1 MNVEGRIRHKIGEI
15 FCPLRNNI
23 YLWGNLKY
31 LITKMYQLKIAPSI
45 TNREGEALERYLQD
59 IGRAEMISP
68 EEEVELSLRIQKG
81 DHTALTRLV
90 RANLRFVVSVAKQYQ
105 SKGLG
110 LIDIINEGNVGLIK
124 AAQRFDP
131 TRGFK
136 FISYAVWWIRQS
148 ILQAITE
155 KSRLVRLPSN
165 QEGLISKIKRYRNQF
180 MQQYQREPDANEISR
195 ALDIEEE
202 KVVIALDTSF
212 RPISMDAPISEN
224 DDTAVI
230 DLITSGD
237 TSAATDQKLE
247 SESLSTQIGI
257 ALARLPQREQRILR
271 MSFGIAE
278 PERTL
283 DEIAQR
289 IGLSKERVRQ
299 LKEKAI
305 RTLQLPQSKNLL
317 RSYV

>member
-1 MNVEGRIRHKIGEI
+1 
-15 FCPLRNNI
+15 
-23 YLWGNLKY
+23 
-31 LITKMYQLKIAPSI
+31 MYQLKIAPSI

-68 EEEVELSLRIQKG
+68 DEEVELSMRIQRG
-81 DHTALTRLV
+81 DHAALARLV

-165 QEGLISKIKRYRNQF
+165 QEGLMSKVKRYRNHFIQEH
-180 MQQYQREPDANEISR
+180 QREPNSHEIAT

-202 KVVIALDTSF
+202 KVIVILDTST

-224 DDTAVI
+224 DDTAII
-230 DLITSGD
+230 DLIASTD
-237 TSAATDQKLE
+237 NKEATDSELE
-247 SESLSTQIGI
+247 NQSLSRQLDI
-257 ALARLPQREQRILR
+257 ALSQLPEREQNIIR
-271 MSFGIAE
+271 MSFGIAG

-283 DEIAQR
+283 DEIAQH

-305 RTLQLPQSKNLL
+305 RTLQLPQSKQLL
-317 RSYV
+317 RCYI

>member
-1 MNVEGRIRHKIGEI
+1 
-15 FCPLRNNI
+15 
-23 YLWGNLKY
+23 
-31 LITKMYQLKIAPSI
+31 MYQLKIAPSI

-68 EEEVELSLRIQKG
+68 EEEVELSMRIQKG
-81 DHTALTRLV
+81 DHMALTRLV

-124 AAQRFDP
+124 AA
-131 TRGFK
+131 
-136 FISYAVWWIRQS
+136 
-148 ILQAITE
+148 
-155 KSRLVRLPSN
+155 RLVRLPSN
-165 QEGLISKIKRYRNQF
+165 QEGLVSKIKRYRNQF
-180 MQQYQREPDANEISR
+180 MQQHQREPDANEIST
-195 ALDIEEE
+195 ALSIEED
-202 KVVIALDTSF
+202 KVVVALDTSY

-224 DDTAVI
+224 DDTAII
-230 DLITSGD
+230 DLITTDNPS
-237 TSAATDQKLE
+237 SATDSGLE
-247 SESLSTQIGI
+247 TESLSTQLGI
-257 ALARLPQREQRILR
+257 VLAKLPEREQQILK

-305 RTLQLPQSKNLL
+305 KTLQLPQSREIL
-317 RSYV
+317 RSYI

>member
-1 MNVEGRIRHKIGEI
+1 
-15 FCPLRNNI
+15 
-23 YLWGNLKY
+23 
-31 LITKMYQLKIAPSI
+31 MYQLKIAPSI

-68 EEEVELSLRIQKG
+68 EEEVELSMKIQRG
-81 DHTALTRLV
+81 DQMALSRLV

-124 AAQRFDP
+124 AAQRFDH

-165 QEGLISKIKRYRNQF
+165 QEGLMSKVKRFRNHF
-180 MQQYQREPDANEISR
+180 MQENQREPNAQEIAT
-195 ALDIEEE
+195 ALEVEEE
-202 KVVIALDTSF
+202 KVMLILDTAI

-224 DDTAVI
+224 DDTAII
-230 DLITSGD
+230 DLITSND
-237 TSAATDQKLE
+237 TKEATDSELE
-247 SESLSTQIGI
+247 SESLSTQLSL
-257 ALARLPQREQRILR
+257 ALAQLPEREQNILK
-271 MSFGIAE
+271 MSFGIAG

-283 DEIAQR
+283 DEIAGR

-305 RTLQLPQSKNLL
+305 RTLQLPQSKEIL
-317 RSYV
+317 RSYI

>member
-1 MNVEGRIRHKIGEI
+1 
-15 FCPLRNNI
+15 
-23 YLWGNLKY
+23 
-31 LITKMYQLKIAPSI
+31 MYQLKIAPSI

-81 DHTALTRLV
+81 DQTALTRLV

-180 MQQYQREPDANEISR
+180 MQQYQREPDANEISV

-202 KVVIALDTSF
+202 KVAIALDTSF

-237 TSAATDQKLE
+237 SSASTDQKLE
-247 SESLSTQIGI
+247 TESLSTQLDI
-257 ALARLPQREQRILR
+257 ALSRLPQREQRILK

-278 PERTL
+278 TERTL

-305 RTLQLPQSKNLL
+305 RTLQLPQSKELL
-317 RSYV
+317 RSYI

>member
-1 MNVEGRIRHKIGEI
+1 
-15 FCPLRNNI
+15 
-23 YLWGNLKY
+23 
-31 LITKMYQLKIAPSI
+31 MYQLKIAPSI

-68 EEEVELSLRIQKG
+68 EEEVELSMKIQRG
-81 DHTALTRLV
+81 DNAALARLV

-165 QEGLISKIKRYRNQF
+165 QEGLMSKVKRFRNNF
-180 MQQYQREPDANEISR
+180 MQENQREPNAQEIAT
-195 ALDIEEE
+195 ALDIDEE
-202 KVVIALDTSF
+202 KVMIILDTSI

-224 DDTAVI
+224 DDTAII
-230 DLITSGD
+230 DLIASND
-237 TSAATDQKLE
+237 SKESTDSELE
-247 SESLSTQIGI
+247 TQSLSTQLNI
-257 ALARLPQREQRILR
+257 AISQLPEREQNIIR
-271 MSFGIAE
+271 MSFGIAG

-283 DEIAQR
+283 DEIAQH

-305 RTLQLPQSKNLL
+305 KTLQLPQSRQFL
-317 RSYV
+317 RCYI

>member
-1 MNVEGRIRHKIGEI
+1 
-15 FCPLRNNI
+15 
-23 YLWGNLKY
+23 
-31 LITKMYQLKIAPSI
+31 MYQLKIAPSI

-59 IGRAEMISP
+59 ISRAEMISP
-68 EEEVELSLRIQKG
+68 EEEVELSMKIQRG
-81 DHTALTRLV
+81 DNAALARLV

-165 QEGLISKIKRYRNQF
+165 QEGLMSKVKRFRNNF
-180 MQQYQREPDANEISR
+180 MQENQREPNAQEIAT
-195 ALDIEEE
+195 ALDIDEE
-202 KVVIALDTSF
+202 KVMVILDTSI

-224 DDTAVI
+224 DDTAII
-230 DLITSGD
+230 DLIASND
-237 TSAATDQKLE
+237 SKESTDSELE
-247 SESLSTQIGI
+247 TQSLSTQLNI
-257 ALARLPQREQRILR
+257 AISQLPEREQNIIR
-271 MSFGIAE
+271 MSFGIAG

-283 DEIAQR
+283 DEIAQH

-305 RTLQLPQSKNLL
+305 KTLQLPQSRQFL
-317 RSYV
+317 RCYI

>member
-1 MNVEGRIRHKIGEI
+1 MLRKNV
-15 FCPLRNNI
+15 
-23 YLWGNLKY
+23 YLWGNLNY
-31 LITKMYQLKIAPSI
+31 LIAKMYQLKIAPSI

-165 QEGLISKIKRYRNQF
+165 QEGLISKVKRFRNQF
-180 MQQYQREPDANEISR
+180 MQQHQREPNADEISV
-195 ALDIEEE
+195 ALNIEEE
-202 KVVIALDTSF
+202 KVVIALDTSY
-212 RPISMDAPISEN
+212 RSVSMDAPVSEN
-224 DDTAVI
+224 DDTAMI
-230 DLITSGD
+230 DLITAND
-237 TSAATDQKLE
+237 ATTATDQGLE
-247 SESLSTQIGI
+247 TESLSTQLNI
-257 ALARLPQREQRILR
+257 ALSQLPEREQRILK

-305 RTLQLPQSKNLL
+305 RTLQLPSSRELL

>member
-1 MNVEGRIRHKIGEI
+1 
-15 FCPLRNNI
+15 
-23 YLWGNLKY
+23 
-31 LITKMYQLKIAPSI
+31 MYQLKIAPSI

-289 IGLSKERVRQ
+289 IGLSKERIRQ

>member
-1 MNVEGRIRHKIGEI
+1 M
-15 FCPLRNNI
+15 RNNI

-31 LITKMYQLKIAPSI
+31 LNTKMYQLKIAPRI

>member
-1 MNVEGRIRHKIGEI
+1 
-15 FCPLRNNI
+15 
-23 YLWGNLKY
+23 
-31 LITKMYQLKIAPSI
+31 MYQLKIAPSI

-68 EEEVELSLRIQKG
+68 EEEVELSMKIQRG
-81 DHTALTRLV
+81 DNAALARLV

-165 QEGLISKIKRYRNQF
+165 QEGLMSKVKRFRNNF
-180 MQQYQREPDANEISR
+180 MQENQREPNAQEIAT
-195 ALDIEEE
+195 ALDIDEE
-202 KVVIALDTSF
+202 KVMVILDTSI

-224 DDTAVI
+224 DDTAII
-230 DLITSGD
+230 DLITSND
-237 TSAATDQKLE
+237 SKESTDSELE
-247 SESLSTQIGI
+247 TQSLSTQLNI
-257 ALARLPQREQRILR
+257 AISQLPEREQNIIR
-271 MSFGIAE
+271 MSFGIAG

-283 DEIAQR
+283 DEIAQH

-305 RTLQLPQSKNLL
+305 KTLQLPQSRQFL
-317 RSYV
+317 RCYI

>member
-1 MNVEGRIRHKIGEI
+1 
-15 FCPLRNNI
+15 
-23 YLWGNLKY
+23 
-31 LITKMYQLKIAPSI
+31 MYQLKIAPSI

-68 EEEVELSLRIQKG
+68 EEEVELSMRIQKG
-81 DHTALTRLV
+81 DHMALTRLV

-165 QEGLISKIKRYRNQF
+165 QEGLVSKIKRYRNHF
-180 MQQYQREPDANEISR
+180 MQQHQREPDANEIST
-195 ALDIEEE
+195 ALSIEED
-202 KVVIALDTSF
+202 KVVVALDTSY

-224 DDTAVI
+224 DDTAII
-230 DLITSGD
+230 DLITTDNPS
-237 TSAATDQKLE
+237 SATDSGLE
-247 SESLSTQIGI
+247 TESLSTQLGI
-257 ALARLPQREQRILR
+257 VLAKLPEREQQILK

-305 RTLQLPQSKNLL
+305 KTLQLPQSREIL
-317 RSYV
+317 RSYI

>member
-1 MNVEGRIRHKIGEI
+1 
-15 FCPLRNNI
+15 
-23 YLWGNLKY
+23 
-31 LITKMYQLKIAPSI
+31 MYQLKIAPSI

-68 EEEVELSLRIQKG
+68 EEEVELSMKIQRG
-81 DHTALTRLV
+81 DQMALSRLV

-124 AAQRFDP
+124 AAQRFDH

-165 QEGLISKIKRYRNQF
+165 QEGLMSKVKRFRNHF
-180 MQQYQREPDANEISR
+180 MQENQREPNAQEIAT
-195 ALDIEEE
+195 ALEVEEE
-202 KVVIALDTSF
+202 KVMLILDTAI

-224 DDTAVI
+224 DDTAII
-230 DLITSGD
+230 DLITSND
-237 TSAATDQKLE
+237 TKEATDSELE
-247 SESLSTQIGI
+247 SESLSMQLSL
-257 ALARLPQREQRILR
+257 ALAQLPEREQNILK
-271 MSFGIAE
+271 MSFGIAG

-283 DEIAQR
+283 DEIAGR

-305 RTLQLPQSKNLL
+305 RTLQLPQSKEIL
-317 RSYV
+317 RSYI

>member
-1 MNVEGRIRHKIGEI
+1 
-15 FCPLRNNI
+15 
-23 YLWGNLKY
+23 
-31 LITKMYQLKIAPSI
+31 MYQLKIAPSI

-68 EEEVELSLRIQKG
+68 EEEVELSIRIQRG
-81 DHTALTRLV
+81 DHHALTRLV

-148 ILQAITE
+148 ILQAISE

-165 QEGLISKIKRYRNQF
+165 QEGLINKIKKYRNAF
-180 MQQYQREPDANEISR
+180 MQKHQREPNANEISV
-195 ALDIEEE
+195 ALDIEED
-202 KVVIALDTSF
+202 KVAIALDTSV
-212 RPISMDAPISEN
+212 RPVSMDAPVSEN
-224 DDTAVI
+224 DDTAII
-230 DLITSGD
+230 DLITTND
-237 TSAATDQKLE
+237 VTTDRGLE
-247 SESLSTQIGI
+247 VESLSTQLSM
-257 ALARLPQREQRILR
+257 ALSTLPEREQQIIK
-271 MSFGIAE
+271 MSFGINQ
-278 PERTL
+278 PERSL
-283 DEIAQR
+283 DEISQH

-305 RTLQLPQSKNLL
+305 KTLQMPHTKTLL
-317 RSYV
+317 RSYI

>member
-1 MNVEGRIRHKIGEI
+1 
-15 FCPLRNNI
+15 
-23 YLWGNLKY
+23 
-31 LITKMYQLKIAPSI
+31 MYQLKIAPSI

-68 EEEVELSLRIQKG
+68 EEEVELSIRIQRG
-81 DHTALTRLV
+81 DHHALTRLV

-148 ILQAITE
+148 ILQAISE

-165 QEGLISKIKRYRNQF
+165 QEGLISKIKKYRNAF
-180 MQQYQREPDANEISR
+180 MQKHQREPNANEISI
-195 ALDIEEE
+195 ALDIEED
-202 KVVIALDTSF
+202 KVAIALDTSV
-212 RPISMDAPISEN
+212 RPVSMDAPVSEN
-224 DDTAVI
+224 DDTAII
-230 DLITSGD
+230 DLITTND
-237 TSAATDQKLE
+237 VTTDRGLE
-247 SESLSTQIGI
+247 VESLSTQLSI
-257 ALARLPQREQRILR
+257 ALSTLPEREQQIIK
-271 MSFGIAE
+271 MSFGINQ
-278 PERTL
+278 PERSL
-283 DEIAQR
+283 DEISQY

-305 RTLQLPQSKNLL
+305 KTLQMPHTKTLL
-317 RSYV
+317 RSYI

>member
-1 MNVEGRIRHKIGEI
+1 
-15 FCPLRNNI
+15 
-23 YLWGNLKY
+23 
-31 LITKMYQLKIAPSI
+31 MYQLKIAPSI

-237 TSAATDQKLE
+237 TAAATDQKLE

>member
-1 MNVEGRIRHKIGEI
+1 
-15 FCPLRNNI
+15 
-23 YLWGNLKY
+23 
-31 LITKMYQLKIAPSI
+31 MYQLKIAPSI

-68 EEEVELSLRIQKG
+68 EEEVELSIRIQRG
-81 DHTALTRLV
+81 DHHALTRLV

-148 ILQAITE
+148 ILQAISE

-165 QEGLISKIKRYRNQF
+165 QEGLISKIKKYRNAF
-180 MQQYQREPDANEISR
+180 MQKHQREPNANEISV
-195 ALDIEEE
+195 ALDIEED
-202 KVVIALDTSF
+202 KVAIALDTSV
-212 RPISMDAPISEN
+212 RPVSMDAPVSEN
-224 DDTAVI
+224 DDTAII
-230 DLITSGD
+230 DFITTND
-237 TSAATDQKLE
+237 VTTDRGLE
-247 SESLSTQIGI
+247 VESLSTQLSI
-257 ALARLPQREQRILR
+257 ALSTLPEREQQIIK
-271 MSFGIAE
+271 MSFGINQ
-278 PERTL
+278 PERSL
-283 DEIAQR
+283 DEISQY

-305 RTLQLPQSKNLL
+305 KTLQMPHTKTLL
-317 RSYV
+317 RSYI

>member
-1 MNVEGRIRHKIGEI
+1 
-15 FCPLRNNI
+15 
-23 YLWGNLKY
+23 
-31 LITKMYQLKIAPSI
+31 MYQLKIAPSI

-68 EEEVELSLRIQKG
+68 EEEVELSIRIQRG
-81 DHTALTRLV
+81 DHHALTRLV

-148 ILQAITE
+148 ILQAISE

-165 QEGLISKIKRYRNQF
+165 QEGLISKIKKYRNAF
-180 MQQYQREPDANEISR
+180 MQKHQREPNANEISV
-195 ALDIEEE
+195 ALDIEED
-202 KVVIALDTSF
+202 KVAIALDTSV
-212 RPISMDAPISEN
+212 RPVSMDAPVSEN
-224 DDTAVI
+224 DDTAII
-230 DLITSGD
+230 DLITTND
-237 TSAATDQKLE
+237 VTTDRGLE
-247 SESLSTQIGI
+247 VESLSTQLSI
-257 ALARLPQREQRILR
+257 ALSTLPEREQQIIK
-271 MSFGIAE
+271 MSFGINQ
-278 PERTL
+278 PERSL
-283 DEIAQR
+283 DEISQH

-305 RTLQLPQSKNLL
+305 KTLQMPHTKTLL
-317 RSYV
+317 RSYI

>member
-1 MNVEGRIRHKIGEI
+1 MSDLI
-15 FCPLRNNI
+15 
-23 YLWGNLKY
+23 NL
-31 LITKMYQLKIAPSI
+31 IAKMYQLKIAPSI

-59 IGRAEMISP
+59 IGKAEMISP
-68 EEEVELSLRIQKG
+68 EEEVELSMKIQRG
-81 DHTALTRLV
+81 DQMALSRLV
-90 RANLRFVVSVAKQYQ
+90 KANLRFVVSVAKQYQ

-124 AAQRFDP
+124 AAQRFDH

-165 QEGLISKIKRYRNQF
+165 QEGLMSKVKRFRNHF
-180 MQQYQREPDANEISR
+180 MQENQREPNAQEIAI

-202 KVVIALDTSF
+202 KVMLILDTAI

-224 DDTAVI
+224 DDTAII
-230 DLITSGD
+230 DLITSND
-237 TSAATDQKLE
+237 TKEATDSELE
-247 SESLSTQIGI
+247 SESLSTQLSI
-257 ALARLPQREQRILR
+257 ALAQLPEREQNILK
-271 MSFGIAE
+271 MSFGIAG

-283 DEIAQR
+283 DEIAGR

-305 RTLQLPQSKNLL
+305 KTLQLPQSKEIL
-317 RSYV
+317 RSYI

>member
-1 MNVEGRIRHKIGEI
+1 
-15 FCPLRNNI
+15 
-23 YLWGNLKY
+23 
-31 LITKMYQLKIAPSI
+31 MYQLKIAPSI

-68 EEEVELSLRIQKG
+68 EEEVELSMRIQKG
-81 DHTALTRLV
+81 DHMALTRLV

-155 KSRLVRLPSN
+155 KSRVVRLPSN
-165 QEGLISKIKRYRNQF
+165 QEGLVSKIKRYRNQF
-180 MQQYQREPDANEISR
+180 MQQHQREPDANEIST
-195 ALDIEEE
+195 ALSIEED
-202 KVVIALDTSF
+202 KVVVALDTSY

-224 DDTAVI
+224 DDTAII
-230 DLITSGD
+230 DLITTDNPS
-237 TSAATDQKLE
+237 SATDSGLE
-247 SESLSTQIGI
+247 TESLSTQLGI
-257 ALARLPQREQRILR
+257 VLAKLPEREQQILK

-305 RTLQLPQSKNLL
+305 KTLQLPQSREIL
-317 RSYV
+317 RSYI

>member
-1 MNVEGRIRHKIGEI
+1 
-15 FCPLRNNI
+15 
-23 YLWGNLKY
+23 
-31 LITKMYQLKIAPSI
+31 MYQLKIAPTI

-68 EEEVELSLRIQKG
+68 EEEVELSMRIQRG
-81 DHTALTRLV
+81 DRLALSRLV
-90 RANLRFVVSVAKQYQ
+90 NANLRFVVSVAKQYQ

-148 ILQAITE
+148 ILQAISE

-165 QEGLISKIKRYRNQF
+165 QEGLISKIKKYRNTF
-180 MQQYQREPDANEISR
+180 MQTYQREPDANEISV
-195 ALDIEEE
+195 ALNIEEE
-202 KVVIALDTSF
+202 KVAVALDTSF
-212 RPISMDAPISEN
+212 RPVSMDAPVSEN
-224 DDTAVI
+224 DDTAII
-230 DLITSGD
+230 DLIANND
-237 TSAATDQKLE
+237 TTTDRGLE
-247 SESLSTQIGI
+247 VESLSTQLDI
-257 ALARLPQREQRILR
+257 ALSVLPDREKQILK
-271 MSFGIAE
+271 MSFGINQ
-278 PERTL
+278 PERSL
-283 DEIAQR
+283 DEISHY

-305 RTLQLPQSKNLL
+305 KTLQLPQSKNLL
-317 RSYV
+317 RSYI

>member
-1 MNVEGRIRHKIGEI
+1 
-15 FCPLRNNI
+15 
-23 YLWGNLKY
+23 
-31 LITKMYQLKIAPSI
+31 MYQLKIAPSI

-247 SESLSTQIGI
+247 FESLSTQIGI

>member
-1 MNVEGRIRHKIGEI
+1 
-15 FCPLRNNI
+15 
-23 YLWGNLKY
+23 
-31 LITKMYQLKIAPSI
+31 MYQLKIAPSI

-68 EEEVELSLRIQKG
+68 EEEVELSIRIQRG
-81 DHTALTRLV
+81 DHHALTRLV

-148 ILQAITE
+148 ILQAISE

-165 QEGLISKIKRYRNQF
+165 QEGLISKIKKYRNAF
-180 MQQYQREPDANEISR
+180 MQKHQREPNANEISV
-195 ALDIEEE
+195 ALDIEED
-202 KVVIALDTSF
+202 KVAIALDTSV
-212 RPISMDAPISEN
+212 RPVSMDAPVSEN
-224 DDTAVI
+224 DDTAII
-230 DLITSGD
+230 DLITTND
-237 TSAATDQKLE
+237 ATTDRGLE
-247 SESLSTQIGI
+247 VESLSTQLSI
-257 ALARLPQREQRILR
+257 ALSTLPEREQQIIK
-271 MSFGIAE
+271 MSFGINQ
-278 PERTL
+278 PERSL
-283 DEIAQR
+283 DEISQY

-305 RTLQLPQSKNLL
+305 KTLQMPHTKTLL
-317 RSYV
+317 RSYI

>member
-1 MNVEGRIRHKIGEI
+1 
-15 FCPLRNNI
+15 
-23 YLWGNLKY
+23 
-31 LITKMYQLKIAPSI
+31 MYQLKIAPTI

-68 EEEVELSLRIQKG
+68 EEEVELSIRIQRG
-81 DHTALTRLV
+81 DRLALSRLV
-90 RANLRFVVSVAKQYQ
+90 NANLRFVVSVAKQYQ

-148 ILQAITE
+148 ILQAISE

-165 QEGLISKIKRYRNQF
+165 QEGLISKIKKYRNAF
-180 MQQYQREPDANEISR
+180 MQTYQREPDANEIST
-195 ALDIEEE
+195 ALNIEEE
-202 KVVIALDTSF
+202 KVAVALDTSF
-212 RPISMDAPISEN
+212 RPVSMDAPVSEN
-224 DDTAVI
+224 DDTAII
-230 DLITSGD
+230 DLITTND
-237 TSAATDQKLE
+237 TTTDRGLE
-247 SESLSTQIGI
+247 IESLSTQLDI
-257 ALARLPQREQRILR
+257 ALSTLPEREKQILK
-271 MSFGIAE
+271 MSFGINQ
-278 PERTL
+278 PERSL
-283 DEIAQR
+283 DEISQF

-305 RTLQLPQSKNLL
+305 KTLQLPQSKNLL
-317 RSYV
+317 RSYI

>member
-1 MNVEGRIRHKIGEI
+1 
-15 FCPLRNNI
+15 
-23 YLWGNLKY
+23 
-31 LITKMYQLKIAPSI
+31 MYQLKIAPSI

-68 EEEVELSLRIQKG
+68 EEEVELSMKIQRG
-81 DHTALTRLV
+81 DQMALSRLV

-124 AAQRFDP
+124 AAQRFDH

-165 QEGLISKIKRYRNQF
+165 QEGLMSKVKRFRNHF
-180 MQQYQREPDANEISR
+180 MQENQREPNAQEIAI

-202 KVVIALDTSF
+202 KVMLILDTAI

-224 DDTAVI
+224 DDTAII
-230 DLITSGD
+230 DLITSND
-237 TSAATDQKLE
+237 TKEATDSELE
-247 SESLSTQIGI
+247 SESLSTQLSI
-257 ALARLPQREQRILR
+257 ALAQLPEREQNILK
-271 MSFGIAE
+271 MSFGIAG

-283 DEIAQR
+283 DEIAGR

-305 RTLQLPQSKNLL
+305 KTLQLPQSKEIL
-317 RSYV
+317 RSYI

>member
-1 MNVEGRIRHKIGEI
+1 
-15 FCPLRNNI
+15 
-23 YLWGNLKY
+23 
-31 LITKMYQLKIAPSI
+31 MYQLKIAPTI

-68 EEEVELSLRIQKG
+68 EEEVELSMRIQRG
-81 DHTALTRLV
+81 DRLALSRLV
-90 RANLRFVVSVAKQYQ
+90 NANLRFVVSVAKQYQ

-148 ILQAITE
+148 ILQAISE

-165 QEGLISKIKRYRNQF
+165 QEGLISKIKKYRNTF
-180 MQQYQREPDANEISR
+180 MQTYQREPDANEISV
-195 ALDIEEE
+195 ALNIEEE
-202 KVVIALDTSF
+202 KVAVALDTSF
-212 RPISMDAPISEN
+212 RPVSMDAPVSEN
-224 DDTAVI
+224 DDTAII
-230 DLITSGD
+230 DLITNND
-237 TSAATDQKLE
+237 TTTDRGLE
-247 SESLSTQIGI
+247 VESLSTQLDI
-257 ALARLPQREQRILR
+257 ALSVLPDREKQILK
-271 MSFGIAE
+271 MSFGINQ
-278 PERTL
+278 PERSL
-283 DEIAQR
+283 DEISQF

-305 RTLQLPQSKNLL
+305 KTLQLPQSKNLL
-317 RSYV
+317 RSYI